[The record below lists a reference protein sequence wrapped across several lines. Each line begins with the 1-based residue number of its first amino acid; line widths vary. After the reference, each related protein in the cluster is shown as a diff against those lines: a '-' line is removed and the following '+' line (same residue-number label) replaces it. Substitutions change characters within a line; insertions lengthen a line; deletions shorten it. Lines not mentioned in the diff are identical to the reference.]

1 MISARHGAKSS
12 VVLLYSV
19 VPAYCCASDEQTL
32 DLPPENPV
40 LWGCPTASEKQAG
53 QGLLS
58 PCLRSNPPGFSLSST
73 QWFKI
78 IRTSRTEPMKITD
91 RCVSFWAFDSI
102 GNIRAIPCKRW
113 SCKICQK
120 HNAQMWAWRAEL
132 HVENDQYQFY
142 MWTLTLGS
150 NYSDVRKAYSD
161 LKKLWDRLRKA
172 VVRHYRKKYN
182 WRYFT
187 WTYLA
192 FVEGQ
197 PKRNGMPHF
206 HILSAISAPER
217 FKDFAVRCGFGFQAD
232 EHEINGRGAGAYV
245 AKYASKGA
253 GIIPKDFRRVRA
265 SQDWTKLPPI
275 VKDTLFVKSKTEHLS
290 AYLIRVHEA
299 TGVSIDTLW
308 DNWRLAHEI
317 D

>member
-1 MISARHGAKSS
+1 VCSTQRLIEARHGNNSS
-12 VVLLYSV
+12 VVLAYSLV
-19 VPAYCCASDEQTL
+19 LACYCASDEQTL
-32 DLPPENPV
+32 SYAPETNV
-40 LWGCPTASEKQAG
+40 LWGCLTASERGKGVVLAHE
-53 QGLLS
+53 GLV
-58 PCLRSNPPGFSLSST
+58 PQERSLISGST

-78 IRTSRTEPMKITD
+78 IRTTRTNNMQSGEKCI
-91 RCVSFWAFDSI
+91 SFWAFDST

-120 HNAQMWAWRAEL
+120 RNAQLWAWRAEL
-132 HVENDQYQFY
+132 HVENDPYQFY

-150 NYSDVRKAYSD
+150 SYKDVRKAYGD

-172 VVRHYRKKYN
+172 VVRYYQKKYN
-182 WRYFT
+182 WKYFT

-217 FKDFAVRCGFGFQAD
+217 IKDFAVRCGFGFQAD
-232 EHEINGRGAGAYV
+232 EHEINGKGAGAYV

-265 SQDWTKLPPI
+265 SQDWAKLPDI
-275 VKDTLFVKSKTEHLS
+275 DKDTLFVKSKTETLT
-290 AYLIRVHEA
+290 AYFLRVHEA
-299 TGVSIDTLW
+299 TGVSIDSLW
-308 DNWRLAHEI
+308 LN
-317 D
+317 